1 MENKNFLVPLEA
13 AGLRLDYFLAQK
25 LAENFS
31 RTKIKELI
39 EAGKIR
45 VDGEIVK
52 AHTRLEA
59 GNNIEA
65 SYDFPKEEL
74 ARAEN
79 IPIEIVYEDDDL
91 IVVNKPAGM
100 VVHPAC
106 GNPNGTLVNAL
117 LYHSKSLSHVGDA
130 SRPGIIHRLDKD
142 TSGIMVIAKNDR
154 AHRILAK
161 QFSTHTIERVYWVA
175 VRGNVQHDEMICEEP
190 LAKSVMN
197 RKKVVVA
204 PDRGKAARTNFRV
217 LKRSPETSL
226 LEARPQTGRTHQ
238 IRVHLKSLG
247 YPVLGDL
254 VYGVMSQWIKR
265 QALHAKSLGF
275 THPTTQKKMFF
286 DSGLPDDFKALLSHL
301 GIVISF

>member
-1 MENKNFLVPLEA
+1 MENETFLVPLEA

-25 LAENFS
+25 LADKFS

-39 EAGKIR
+39 EAGK
-45 VDGEIVK
+45 VELNGTMVK
-52 AHTRLEA
+52 AHTKLEA
-59 GNNIEA
+59 GNEIKIV
-65 SYDFPKEEL
+65 YDLPREEP

-79 IPIEIVYEDDDL
+79 IPIEVVYEDEDL

-106 GNPNGTLVNAL
+106 GNLNGTLVNAL
-117 LYHSKSLSHVGDA
+117 LYHSKTLSQVGDV

-142 TSGIMVIAKNDR
+142 TSGIMVVAKNDR

-175 VRGNVQHDEMICEEP
+175 VRGSVQHDEMICEEP
-190 LAKSVMN
+190 LAKSAMN
-197 RKKVVVA
+197 RKKVIVA
-204 PDRGKAARTNFRV
+204 PDRGKEAKTNFRV
-217 LKRSPETSL
+217 LERSDWATL
-226 LEARPQTGRTHQ
+226 LEARPETGRTHQ
-238 IRVHLKSLG
+238 IRVHLKTLG

-254 VYGVMSQWIKR
+254 VYGVMCQWINR

-275 THPTTQKKMFF
+275 THPTTQKRLFF
-286 DSGLPDDFKALLSHL
+286 DSRLPADFKVLLNHL
-301 GIVISF
+301 GFSSC